1 MTYKLIRNIELALT
15 PTVYLNF
22 NDITQQTQPK
32 AAHRLAYLIG
42 QFQPIWSV
50 QTKSLKYLPVCG
62 LLQIKSGTSDR
73 SFWSSIMLEFLTHQ
87 QILSLS
93 MWPAAGEMWQIQV
106 TIALWIQISLPTQ
119 FIEIYRTH
127 TCLWQVKTK
136 VYSNRVKK
144 DGAYKSLVDFRQAVN
159 PDCNLD
165 LWRRK

>member
-1 MTYKLIRNIELALT
+1 MQVCGQL
-15 PTVYLNF
+15 
-22 NDITQQTQPK
+22 K

-50 QTKSLKYLPVCG
+50 QTKSLKYLPVRG
-62 LLQIKSGTSDR
+62 LLQIKSCTSDR
-73 SFWSSIMLEFLTHQ
+73 SFWFSIMLEFLTRQ

-93 MWPAAGEMWQIQV
+93 LWPAAGEMWQIQV

-144 DGAYKSLVDFRQAVN
+144 DGAYKSLVGFRQAVN
-159 PDCNLD
+159 NDCNLD